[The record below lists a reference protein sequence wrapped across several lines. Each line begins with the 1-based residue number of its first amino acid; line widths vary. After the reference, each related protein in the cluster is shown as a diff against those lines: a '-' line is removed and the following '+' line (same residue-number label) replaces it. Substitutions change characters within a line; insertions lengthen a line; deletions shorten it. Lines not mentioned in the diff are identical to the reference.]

1 MQANPKETPPAI
13 NSERLWAT
21 IHALA
26 EIGATKNGGVTR
38 LAFTDEDR
46 AGRAFF
52 VAACRAIGMEIE
64 RDAFGN
70 LFAVSPDRDGE
81 TSAPSVVVGS
91 HLDSQAAGGKYDGAY
106 GVMCGLEIAR
116 ALHESGMHL
125 AAPFEIAVWANEEGA
140 RFAPPMMGSGVFSGV
155 FDLDEMLNKRDED
168 GISICEEIVRD
179 AALTDIPLRPDR
191 PIKAYFEPHIEQGPI
206 LEAEG
211 VHIGIVQSAQAV
223 RWLDLEITGFQAH
236 AGPTPMNLRKDA
248 LLAAS
253 ECALAA
259 EGIARGQAPH
269 GRATC
274 GVLRIRDASRN
285 VIPGAVELSVDMRHP
300 NDSVLESMIGEL
312 EKRCAEIG
320 ASRGVSIKSTPV
332 WTMKAVKFDERLV
345 SALRAAAEARQIRS
359 IDMVSGAGHDALYIA
374 RRWPAAMIFTPCG
387 DGVSHNEAEN
397 MTRDDA
403 ALACQVTLDAILPLL
418 TNQ

>member
-1 MQANPKETPPAI
+1 MQANRKETPPAI
-13 NSERLWAT
+13 NSERLWTT

-26 EIGATKNGGVTR
+26 EIGATKNDGVTR

-52 VAACRAIGMEIE
+52 VAACRAIGMAIE

-70 LFAVSPDRDGE
+70 LFAVLPDSTGDA
-81 TSAPSVVVGS
+81 SAPSVVVGS

-116 ALHESGMHL
+116 ALHESEVRL
-125 AAPFEIAVWANEEGA
+125 SAPFEIAVWANEEGA

-155 FDLDEMLNKRDED
+155 FYLDEMLDKRDEK
-168 GISICEEIVRD
+168 GVSIREEVAHDD
-179 AALTDIPLRPDR
+179 ALADVPLRPDR
-191 PIKAYFEPHIEQGPI
+191 AIRAYFEPHIEQGPI

-211 VHIGIVQSAQAV
+211 VHIGIVESAQAV
-223 RWLDLEITGFQAH
+223 RWFDLEITGFQAH
-236 AGPTPMNLRKDA
+236 AGPSPMHLRKDA

-259 EGIARGQAPH
+259 EAIARGQAPH

-285 VIPGAVELSVDMRHP
+285 VIPGAVDLSVDMRHP
-300 NDSVLESMIGEL
+300 DDPVLEGMIKEF
-312 EKRCAEIG
+312 ETRCDEISKR
-320 ASRGVSIKSTPV
+320 RGVSIKYAPV

-345 SALRAAAEARQIRS
+345 SALRTAAEARQIKS
-359 IDMVSGAGHDALYIA
+359 IDMVSGAGHDALYVA

-387 DGVSHNEAEN
+387 DGVSHNEAES
-397 MTRDDA
+397 MTCDDA
-403 ALACQVTLDAILPLL
+403 ALACQLTLDAILPLL
-418 TNQ
+418 TN